1 MSGETITRKKKKFT
15 EEPNFTERKTYRPK
29 DVKETGL
36 AFIGHEIS
44 EDGKAM
50 NQFLHYDQLYTI
62 RHGQNSKFFI
72 GLLDGK
78 LWGTRCP
85 KCGDTWVP
93 VRTHCWNLDCNLEKT
108 EWVEMPLTAK
118 IHTWTIAGWSGRSSL
133 KRLPIVLVY
142 AVIGNSKVAIANE
155 LHGIDPWDV
164 EFGMP
169 LKIIFKPKEERH
181 GIVTDFHFEPTD
193 DWEPTPITEEKERI
207 KQLVEPVY
215 QWVETLK

>member
-36 AFIGHEIS
+36 AFIVHEIS

-50 NQFLHYDQLYTI
+50 NQFRHYGELYTI
-62 RHGQNSKFFI
+62 RHGQNSKFFK

-78 LWGTRCP
+78 IWGTRCP

-169 LKIIFKPKEERH
+169 LKIIFKPKEERR
-181 GIVTDFHFEPTD
+181 GIVTDFHFEPTN
-193 DWEPTPITEEKERI
+193 DWEPSPMTEEKERI

-215 QWVETLK
+215 QWVKTLK